1 MKNNT
6 KNILISYENFNADSF
21 INELMNSLTVNTS
34 YSLLVKFGFEGNKLF
49 YMSGPQIGIV
59 LRDSHDIN
67 YYNNIFQIIEDRLED
82 IIVNYSLKSYP
93 NNISLII
100 RVLTP
105 LPDLI
110 KNVKSLS
117 LNKNIKKT
125 EVNKLFNSRYLPLT
139 IKRSNF
145 GNLLEGGVKNKFI
158 QKLRKVISLNN
169 AKTPDILT
177 NLDYNSKVFKYNK
190 DNQELLIID
199 KELNLLNKLV
209 PKDVYK
215 RTVFDNKTGICLLEA
230 LDEQLDKNTFVR
242 TIKDTSLTIQDNKVI
257 ELKRQFKFDKISYSK
272 NKDTYKGM
280 SNPNFG
286 VLYLET
292 YKDIDGLSKVF
303 CIGYSTILDKNR
315 VNSFYL
321 SDYSPSL
328 DSNLLIILCIDS
340 LLIPKYNNF
349 IFYIHNL
356 GKFDVIFLYKV
367 LKEFNLKKK
376 QEYYK
381 LNSIFRDDVM
391 IKLTIKVKVS
401 SRKFIKITLVDSLNI
416 LSFNL
421 EKLAKDF
428 KVNTLKGYFPYFFV
442 NKTNLNYIGETPDIK
457 FFNKISKVEY
467 LEMYSKDNWN
477 LKKEALEYLEKDLLS
492 LLEVLKKFSS
502 ILFIHH
508 NLQLTEGLTISR

>member
-139 IKRSNF
+139 IKRSHF

-315 VNSFYL
+315 VTSFYL
-321 SDYSPSL
+321 SEYSPSL

-367 LKEFNLKKK
+367 LREFYLKKK

-381 LNSIFRDDVM
+381 LNSIL
-391 IKLTIKVKVS
+391 I
-401 SRKFIKITLVDSLNI
+401 
-416 LSFNL
+416 
-421 EKLAKDF
+421 
-428 KVNTLKGYFPYFFV
+428 
-442 NKTNLNYIGETPDIK
+442 
-457 FFNKISKVEY
+457 
-467 LEMYSKDNWN
+467 
-477 LKKEALEYLEKDLLS
+477 
-492 LLEVLKKFSS
+492 
-502 ILFIHH
+502 
-508 NLQLTEGLTISR
+508 